1 MKTTWSKARSSSWR
15 GPILDTIL
23 QWILRKKK
31 RFIARPLF
39 RKTSSVTSSAS
50 SLSLTLLQQGLA
62 TTTTRH
68 KTTMTPRRL
77 EKLET
82 LKSHQAVYFLAKT
95 SIFLVGQSSM
105 TISDK
110 IVTSK
115 VFLEVEAHF
124 MLRVPTNRICIRS
137 TLSSSR
143 WANLNFRSSLLA
155 SKLCGWVLALYKKR
169 QSRTISMGLTRIP
182 TKTSSRL
189 FSQTQV
195 GKTASR
201 LRPNQTVNFSSKN

>member
-1 MKTTWSKARSSSWR
+1 
-15 GPILDTIL
+15 
-23 QWILRKKK
+23 
-31 RFIARPLF
+31 
-39 RKTSSVTSSAS
+39 
-50 SLSLTLLQQGLA
+50 
-62 TTTTRH
+62 
-68 KTTMTPRRL
+68 MTPRRL

-143 WANLNFRSSLLA
+143 
-155 SKLCGWVLALYKKR
+155 
-169 QSRTISMGLTRIP
+169 
-182 TKTSSRL
+182 
-189 FSQTQV
+189 
-195 GKTASR
+195 
-201 LRPNQTVNFSSKN
+201 